1 MKEANISNNIEIID
15 NVLNQYIKKGSE
27 ISGIQF
33 IYYHK
38 ETTKPSEI
46 SIGYS
51 SKFPEDIKKR
61 YYKIQK
67 NRYGGI
73 TSSMR
78 LKENKILNYINYK
91 CFKKN
96 DKSIPILFQIRI
108 TDDNKIGFFMGK
120 TINNEITDFGNNDFT
135 LAEGKLLDPYELTT
149 ISVNIWNLPKTWQ
162 GEINKLYFYFD
173 KGAKVSD
180 LKWIDKNGKVLDK
193 NRVII
198 ENFEK
203 FINNKNKTEIIE
215 DISLK
220 KNENENENEYNLYL
234 KELIRNNLDYKKKD
248 ENVIENISLKN
259 NENENENEN
268 EYNLYLKELIKK
280 SNLDYKKKDE
290 NIIEDIPLKRIQNKI
305 SDEIYLK
312 NLIKNILDSK
322 INDENIIEDNS
333 KLGNLNFNLESLIR
347 EKIIDLNKNSIIDS
361 DKKTSISID
370 DILNNL
376 SIHIQKNNELNKE
389 LNNKL
394 NNELNSLIKNA
405 ENLNLNKIIKE
416 DTSKNEEIHKITSKK
431 SISIRD
437 EKNLISQIE
446 NITGIDLSKKKKKKE
461 RTKTKNDII
470 DNLLA
475 LIDS

>member
-1 MKEANISNNIEIID
+1 MKEANILNNIEIID

-27 ISGIQF
+27 ISGIEF

-51 SKFPEDIKKR
+51 SIFPEDIKKR

-73 TSSMR
+73 TTSMR
-78 LKENKILNYINYK
+78 LNENKILKYINCK

-96 DKSIPILFQIRI
+96 DNPIPVLIQIRI
-108 TDDNKIGFFMGK
+108 TDDNKIGFFIGK
-120 TINNEITDFGNNDFT
+120 SIDNEKTDFGNNDFT
-135 LAEGKLLDPYELTT
+135 LGEGELFDPLELTS
-149 ISVNIWNLPKTWQ
+149 ISVNIWNLPKIWQ

-180 LKWIDKNGKVLDK
+180 FKWIDKNGKVLEK
-193 NRVII
+193 NVII
-198 ENFEK
+198 KENFEK

-215 DISLK
+215 
-220 KNENENENEYNLYL
+220 
-234 KELIRNNLDYKKKD
+234 
-248 ENVIENISLKN
+248 NISLKN

-268 EYNLYLKELIKK
+268 DLYLKELIKQ

-322 INDENIIEDNS
+322 INEEILEDNS

-405 ENLNLNKIIKE
+405 ENLNLNKNIKE

-431 SISIRD
+431 STSIRD
-437 EKNLISQIE
+437 KKNLISKIE
-446 NITGIDLSKKKKKKE
+446 DITGIDLSIKKKKKE

>member
-15 NVLNQYIKKGSE
+15 NVLNQYIQKGSK
-27 ISGIQF
+27 ISGIEF

-51 SKFPEDIKKR
+51 SIFPEDIKKR

-78 LKENKILNYINYK
+78 LNENKILNYINCK

-120 TINNEITDFGNNDFT
+120 TIDNEITDFGNNDFT
-135 LAEGKLLDPYELTT
+135 LAEGKLLDPFELTT

-180 LKWIDKNGKVLDK
+180 FKWIDKNGKVLDK
-193 NRVII
+193 NVII
-198 ENFEK
+198 KENFEK

-215 DISLK
+215 
-220 KNENENENEYNLYL
+220 
-234 KELIRNNLDYKKKD
+234 
-248 ENVIENISLKN
+248 NIS
-259 NENENENEN
+259 
-268 EYNLYLKELIKK
+268 
-280 SNLDYKKKDE
+280 
-290 NIIEDIPLKRIQNKI
+290 LKRIQNKI
-305 SDEIYLK
+305 SDKISNEIYLK

-322 INDENIIEDNS
+322 INGEILEDDS
-333 KLGNLNFNLESLIR
+333 KLGNLNFNLENLIR

-361 DKKTSISID
+361 DKKTSVSIN

-376 SIHIQKNNELNKE
+376 SIHVQKNNELNKE

-405 ENLNLNKIIKE
+405 ENLNLNKNIKK

-431 SISIRD
+431 STSTRD
-437 EKNLISQIE
+437 KKNLISQIE
-446 NITGIDLSKKKKKKE
+446 DITGIDLTFKKKTKE
-461 RTKTKNDII
+461 KTITKNDII

-475 LIDS
+475 IIDS